1 MIRRSVVLA
10 AALLAFLPM
19 RGSAEKANQEAKA
32 ASAVP
37 ATTDDVVV
45 KVLGESITEKQV
57 LSKINEI
64 AQQLQQQATP
74 QQLQQ
79 KDIVFYKDAL
89 ETLIGGILLKSE
101 GKEKNI
107 VADKAKVDQTFQ
119 SVKGQFPTEEAFQKA
134 MANQGVKE
142 ADVRNA
148 IEEGIV
154 IQQVLDLTFKNIPAV
169 SDADIQKFYNENPK
183 YFDEPEQVHAAHIY
197 MRVDKNATPEQKA
210 EIRKKLEAIRADIE
224 SKKISF
230 AEAAAKNSDDKEN
243 AQTGGDLGTFKRGEN
258 VIPAIENA
266 AFSAKP
272 GTLTPIV
279 ETEFGFHLINVIE
292 YKPGGKKPLEK
303 AQPDIKNFLERKAK
317 QEATQK
323 HVDELKAKAKIE
335 TVMTGE
341 EWNKRHTAK

>member
-10 AALLAFLPM
+10 AALLAFLPLT
-19 RGSAEKANQEAKA
+19 GSAEKANQEAKA
-32 ASAVP
+32 ASGVQ

-45 KVLGESITEKQV
+45 KVLGESITERQI
-57 LSKINEI
+57 LNTINQI
-64 AQQLQQQATP
+64 AQARQQQATP

-79 KDIVFYKDAL
+79 KDTVFYKDAL
-89 ETLIGGILLKSE
+89 ETLIGGILLKNE
-101 GKEKNI
+101 GKDKNI
-107 VADKAKVDQTFQ
+107 IADKAKVDQTFQ

-134 MANQGVKE
+134 MASQGVKE
-142 ADVRNA
+142 ADVRKS

-154 IQQVLDLTFKNIPAV
+154 IQQVLDLALKNIPAV
-169 SDADIQKFYNENPK
+169 SDAEIQKFYNENPK
-183 YFDEPEQVHAAHIY
+183 YFDELEQVHAAHIF
-197 MRVDKNATPEQKA
+197 MRVDKSATPEQKA

-224 SKKISF
+224 SKKITF
-230 AEAAAKNSDDKEN
+230 AEAAAKNSDDKQN
-243 AQTGGDLGTFKRGEN
+243 AQAGGDLGTFKHGEN

-292 YKPGGKKPLEK
+292 YKPAAKTPLEK
-303 AQPDIKNFLERKAK
+303 VLPNIKNFLDQKAK

-323 HVDELKAKAKIE
+323 YVGGLKAKAKIE
-335 TVMTGE
+335 TVMADE

>member
-10 AALLAFLPM
+10 AALLAFLPL

-32 ASAVP
+32 ASAAH
-37 ATTDDVVV
+37 ATTDDIVV
-45 KVLGESITEKQV
+45 KVLGESITEKQI
-57 LSKINEI
+57 LSTINQI
-64 AQQLQQQATP
+64 AQARQQQATP

-119 SVKGQFPTEEAFQKA
+119 SVKGQFPTGEAFQKA
-134 MANQGVKE
+134 MESQGVKE
-142 ADVRNA
+142 ADVRKS
-148 IEEGIV
+148 IEEGMV
-154 IQQVLDLTFKNIPAV
+154 IQQVLDLALKNIPAV

-183 YFDEPEQVHAAHIY
+183 YFDEPEQVHAAHIF
-197 MRVDKNATPEQKA
+197 MRVDKSATPEQKA
-210 EIRKKLEAIRADIE
+210 EIRKKIEAIRAEIE
-224 SKKISF
+224 SKKITF

-243 AQTGGDLGTFKRGEN
+243 AQTGGDLGTFKRGDFL
-258 VIPAIENA
+258 PALENA

-279 ETEFGFHLINVIE
+279 ETEFGYYVINVIE
-292 YKPGGKKPLEK
+292 YKPAAKTPLEK
-303 AQPDIKNFLERKAK
+303 VMPNIKNFLDQKAK

-323 HVDELKAKAKIE
+323 HVDELKAKVKIE
-335 TVMTGE
+335 TVMTDE